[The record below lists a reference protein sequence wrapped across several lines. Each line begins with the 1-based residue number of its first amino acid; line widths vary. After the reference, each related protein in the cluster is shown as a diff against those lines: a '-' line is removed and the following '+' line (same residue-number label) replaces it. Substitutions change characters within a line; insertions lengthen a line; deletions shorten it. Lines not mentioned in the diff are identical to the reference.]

1 MCCTELNVVISLKER
16 LDGDL
21 KDAMRNKDSIRR
33 TVLRTIISEIRN
45 AEIAK
50 QEALDDE
57 GIMVVI
63 TKQAQQRRDSIEA
76 FKSASRSD
84 LVENE
89 SEELKIIS
97 GYLPEQ
103 LSEDEIS
110 VVITEVISQVE
121 AKGFSDMGKVMKE
134 IMQRIRGRA
143 DGKAISAIVTSRLR
157 EM

>member
-1 MCCTELNVVISLKER
+1 MAISLKER

-57 GIMVVI
+57 GVLVVM

-76 FKSASRSD
+76 FKAASRSD
-84 LVENE
+84 LVESE
-89 SEELKIIS
+89 SADLKIIS

-103 LSEDEIS
+103 LSEDEIE

-121 AKGFSDMGKVMKE
+121 AKGSSDMGKVMKE
-134 IMQRIRGRA
+134 IMQRVRGRA
-143 DGKAISAIVTSRLR
+143 DGKMVSAIVTSRLK

>member
-1 MCCTELNVVISLKER
+1 MAISLKER

-57 GIMVVI
+57 GVLVVM

-76 FKSASRSD
+76 FKVASRSD
-84 LVENE
+84 LVESE
-89 SEELKIIS
+89 SAELKIIS

-103 LSEDEIS
+103 LSEDEIE

-121 AKGFSDMGKVMKE
+121 AKGSSDMGKVMKE
-134 IMQRIRGRA
+134 IMQRVRGRA
-143 DGKAISAIVTSRLR
+143 DGKMVSAIVTSRLK

>member
-1 MCCTELNVVISLKER
+1 MTISLKER
-16 LDGDL
+16 LDSDL

-57 GIMVVI
+57 GVLVVM

-76 FKSASRSD
+76 FKAASRSD
-84 LVENE
+84 LVESE
-89 SEELKIIS
+89 SAELKIIS

-103 LSEDEIS
+103 LSEDEIE

-121 AKGFSDMGKVMKE
+121 AKGSSDMGKVMKE
-134 IMQRIRGRA
+134 IMQRVRGRA
-143 DGKAISAIVTSRLR
+143 DGKMVSAIVTSRLK

>member
-1 MCCTELNVVISLKER
+1 VATSLKER

-21 KDAMRNKDSIRR
+21 KDAMRNKDSVRR

-57 GIMVVI
+57 GVLVVM

-84 LVENE
+84 LVESE
-89 SEELKIIS
+89 SAELKIIS

-103 LSEDEIS
+103 LSEDEIE

-143 DGKAISAIVTSRLR
+143 DGKMVSAIVTSRLK

>member
-1 MCCTELNVVISLKER
+1 MVISLKER

-57 GIMVVI
+57 GVLVVM

-84 LVENE
+84 LVESE
-89 SEELKIIS
+89 SAELKIIS

-103 LSEDEIS
+103 LSEDEIE

-121 AKGFSDMGKVMKE
+121 AKGSSDMGKVMKE
-134 IMQRIRGRA
+134 IMQRVRGRA
-143 DGKAISAIVTSRLR
+143 DGKMVSAIVTSRLK

>member
-1 MCCTELNVVISLKER
+1 MAISLKER

-50 QEALDDE
+50 QEVLDDE
-57 GIMVVI
+57 GVLVVM

-84 LVENE
+84 LVESE
-89 SEELKIIS
+89 SAELKIIS

-103 LSEDEIS
+103 LSEDEIE

-121 AKGFSDMGKVMKE
+121 AKGSSDMGKVMKE
-134 IMQRIRGRA
+134 IMQRVRGRA
-143 DGKAISAIVTSRLR
+143 DGKMVSAIVTSRLK

>member
-1 MCCTELNVVISLKER
+1 MAISLKER

-57 GIMVVI
+57 GVLVVM

-76 FKSASRSD
+76 FKAASRSD
-84 LVENE
+84 LVESE
-89 SEELKIIS
+89 SAELKIIS

-103 LSEDEIS
+103 LSEDEIE

-121 AKGFSDMGKVMKE
+121 AKGASDMGKVMKE
-134 IMQRIRGRA
+134 IMQRVRGRA
-143 DGKAISAIVTSRLR
+143 DGKMVSAIVTSRLK

>member
-1 MCCTELNVVISLKER
+1 MAISLKER

-21 KDAMRNKDSIRR
+21 KDAMRNKDSVRR

-57 GIMVVI
+57 GVLVVM

-84 LVENE
+84 LVESE
-89 SEELKIIS
+89 SAELKIIS

-103 LSEDEIS
+103 LSEDEIE
-110 VVITEVISQVE
+110 VVITEVISQVK

-143 DGKAISAIVTSRLR
+143 DGKMVSAIVTSRLK

>member
-1 MCCTELNVVISLKER
+1 MAISLKER

-57 GIMVVI
+57 GVLVVM

-76 FKSASRSD
+76 FKTASRSD
-84 LVENE
+84 LVESE
-89 SEELKIIS
+89 SAELKIIS

-103 LSEDEIS
+103 LSEDEIE

-121 AKGFSDMGKVMKE
+121 AKGSSDMGKVMKE
-134 IMQRIRGRA
+134 IMQRVRGRA
-143 DGKAISAIVTSRLR
+143 DGKMVSAIVTSRLK

>member
-1 MCCTELNVVISLKER
+1 VVISLKER

-57 GIMVVI
+57 GVLVVM

-76 FKSASRSD
+76 FKAASRSD
-84 LVENE
+84 LVESE
-89 SEELKIIS
+89 SAELKIIS

-103 LSEDEIS
+103 LSEDEIE

-121 AKGFSDMGKVMKE
+121 AKGSSDMGKVMKE
-134 IMQRIRGRA
+134 VMQRVRGRA
-143 DGKAISAIVTSRLR
+143 DGKMVSAIVTSRLK

>member
-1 MCCTELNVVISLKER
+1 MTISLKER

-50 QEALDDE
+50 QEALNDE
-57 GIMVVI
+57 GVLVVM

-84 LVENE
+84 LVESE
-89 SEELKIIS
+89 SAELKIIS

-103 LSEDEIS
+103 LSEDEIE

-121 AKGFSDMGKVMKE
+121 AKGSSDMGKVMKE
-134 IMQRIRGRA
+134 IMQRVRGRA
-143 DGKAISAIVTSRLR
+143 DGKMVSAIVTSRLK

>member
-1 MCCTELNVVISLKER
+1 MTISLKER

-84 LVENE
+84 LVESE
-89 SEELKIIS
+89 SAELKIIS

-103 LSEDEIS
+103 LSEDEIE

-121 AKGFSDMGKVMKE
+121 AKGSSDMGKVMKE
-134 IMQRIRGRA
+134 IMQRVRGRA
-143 DGKAISAIVTSRLR
+143 DGKMVSAIVTSRLK

>member
-1 MCCTELNVVISLKER
+1 VTISLKER

-57 GIMVVI
+57 GVLVVM

-84 LVENE
+84 LVESE
-89 SEELKIIS
+89 SAELKIIS

-103 LSEDEIS
+103 LSEDEIE

-121 AKGFSDMGKVMKE
+121 AKGSSDMGKVMKE
-134 IMQRIRGRA
+134 IMQRVRGRA
-143 DGKAISAIVTSRLR
+143 DGKMVSAIVTSRLK

>member
-1 MCCTELNVVISLKER
+1 MAISLKER

-21 KDAMRNKDSIRR
+21 KDAMRNKDSVRR

-57 GIMVVI
+57 GVLVVM

-76 FKSASRSD
+76 FKSAGRSD
-84 LVENE
+84 LVESE
-89 SEELKIIS
+89 SAELKIIS

-103 LSEDEIS
+103 LSEDEIE

-143 DGKAISAIVTSRLR
+143 DGKMVSAIVTSRLK

>member
-1 MCCTELNVVISLKER
+1 VVISLKER

-45 AEIAK
+45 AEIAE

-57 GIMVVI
+57 GVLVVM

-84 LVENE
+84 LVESE
-89 SEELKIIS
+89 SAELKIIS

-103 LSEDEIS
+103 LSEDEIE

-121 AKGFSDMGKVMKE
+121 AKGSSDMGKVMKE
-134 IMQRIRGRA
+134 VMQRVRGRA
-143 DGKAISAIVTSRLR
+143 DGKMVSAIVTSRLK

>member
-1 MCCTELNVVISLKER
+1 VAISLKER

-57 GIMVVI
+57 GVLVVM

-76 FKSASRSD
+76 FKVASRSD
-84 LVENE
+84 LVESE
-89 SEELKIIS
+89 SAELKIIS

-103 LSEDEIS
+103 LSEDEIE

-121 AKGFSDMGKVMKE
+121 AKGSSDMGKVMKE
-134 IMQRIRGRA
+134 IMQRVRGRA
-143 DGKAISAIVTSRLR
+143 DGKMVSAIVTSRLK

>member
-1 MCCTELNVVISLKER
+1 MAIPLKER

-21 KDAMRNKDSIRR
+21 KDAMRNKDSVRR

-57 GIMVVI
+57 GVLVVM

-84 LVENE
+84 LVESE
-89 SEELKIIS
+89 SAELKIIS

-103 LSEDEIS
+103 LSEDEIE

-143 DGKAISAIVTSRLR
+143 DGKMVSAIVTSRLK

>member
-1 MCCTELNVVISLKER
+1 VAISLKER

-21 KDAMRNKDSIRR
+21 KDAMRSKDSIRR

-57 GIMVVI
+57 GVLVVM

-84 LVENE
+84 LVESE
-89 SEELKIIS
+89 SAELKIIS

-103 LSEDEIS
+103 LSEDEIE

-121 AKGFSDMGKVMKE
+121 AKGSSDMGKVMKE
-134 IMQRIRGRA
+134 IMQRVRGRA
-143 DGKAISAIVTSRLR
+143 DGKMVSAIVTSRLK

>member
-1 MCCTELNVVISLKER
+1 MAISLKER

-57 GIMVVI
+57 GVLVVM

-76 FKSASRSD
+76 FKAASRSD
-84 LVENE
+84 LVESE
-89 SEELKIIS
+89 SAELKIIS

-103 LSEDEIS
+103 LSEDEIA

-134 IMQRIRGRA
+134 IMQRIRDRA
-143 DGKAISAIVTSRLR
+143 DGKMVSAIVTSRLK

>member
-1 MCCTELNVVISLKER
+1 MSLKER

-57 GIMVVI
+57 GVLVVM

-76 FKSASRSD
+76 FKAASRSD
-84 LVENE
+84 LVESE
-89 SEELKIIS
+89 SAELKIIS

-103 LSEDEIS
+103 LSEDEIE

-121 AKGFSDMGKVMKE
+121 AKGSSDMGKVMKE
-134 IMQRIRGRA
+134 IMQRVRGRA
-143 DGKAISAIVTSRLR
+143 DGKMVSAIVTSRLK

>member
-1 MCCTELNVVISLKER
+1 MAISLKER

-45 AEIAK
+45 AEIAE
-50 QEALDDE
+50 QEVLDDE
-57 GIMVVI
+57 GVLVVM

-84 LVENE
+84 LVESE
-89 SEELKIIS
+89 SAELKIIS

-103 LSEDEIS
+103 LSEDEIE

-121 AKGFSDMGKVMKE
+121 AKGSSDMGKVMKE
-134 IMQRIRGRA
+134 IMQRVRGRA
-143 DGKAISAIVTSRLR
+143 DGKMVSAIVTSRLK

>member
-1 MCCTELNVVISLKER
+1 MAISLKER

-21 KDAMRNKDSIRR
+21 KDAMRNKDSVRR

-57 GIMVVI
+57 GVLVVM

-84 LVENE
+84 LVESE
-89 SEELKIIS
+89 SAELKIIS

-103 LSEDEIS
+103 LSEDEIE

-143 DGKAISAIVTSRLR
+143 DGKMVSAIVTSRLK

>member
-1 MCCTELNVVISLKER
+1 MTISLKER

-45 AEIAK
+45 AEIAE
-50 QEALDDE
+50 QEVLDDE
-57 GIMVVI
+57 GVLVVM

-84 LVENE
+84 LVESE
-89 SEELKIIS
+89 SAELKIIS
-97 GYLPEQ
+97 KYLPGQ
-103 LSEDEIS
+103 LSEDEIE

-121 AKGFSDMGKVMKE
+121 AKGSSDMGKVMKE
-134 IMQRIRGRA
+134 IMQRVRGRA
-143 DGKAISAIVTSRLR
+143 DGKMVSAIVTSRLK

>member
-1 MCCTELNVVISLKER
+1 MTISLKER

-57 GIMVVI
+57 GVLVVM

-76 FKSASRSD
+76 FKVASRSD
-84 LVENE
+84 LVESE
-89 SEELKIIS
+89 SAELKIIS

-103 LSEDEIS
+103 LSEDEIE

-121 AKGFSDMGKVMKE
+121 AKGSSDMGKVMKE
-134 IMQRIRGRA
+134 IMQRVRGRA
-143 DGKAISAIVTSRLR
+143 DGKMVSAIVTSRLK

>member
-1 MCCTELNVVISLKER
+1 MAISLKER

-21 KDAMRNKDSIRR
+21 KDAMRNKDSVRR

-57 GIMVVI
+57 GVLVVM

-76 FKSASRSD
+76 FKSAGRSD
-84 LVENE
+84 LVESE
-89 SEELKIIS
+89 SAELKIIS

-103 LSEDEIS
+103 LSEDEIE

-143 DGKAISAIVTSRLR
+143 DGKMVSSIVTSRLK

>member
-1 MCCTELNVVISLKER
+1 VAISLKER

-57 GIMVVI
+57 GVLVVM

-76 FKSASRSD
+76 FKAASRSD
-84 LVENE
+84 LVESE
-89 SEELKIIS
+89 SAELKIIS

-103 LSEDEIS
+103 LSEDEIE

-121 AKGFSDMGKVMKE
+121 AKGASDMGKVMKE
-134 IMQRIRGRA
+134 IMQRVRGRA
-143 DGKAISAIVTSRLR
+143 DGKMVSAIVTSRLK

>member
-1 MCCTELNVVISLKER
+1 MAISLKER

-50 QEALDDE
+50 QEALNDE
-57 GIMVVI
+57 GVLVVM

-76 FKSASRSD
+76 FKVASRSD
-84 LVENE
+84 LVESE
-89 SEELKIIS
+89 SAELKIIS

-103 LSEDEIS
+103 LSEDEIE

-121 AKGFSDMGKVMKE
+121 AKGSSDMGKVMKE
-134 IMQRIRGRA
+134 IMQRVRGRA
-143 DGKAISAIVTSRLR
+143 DGKMVSAIVTSRLK

>member
-1 MCCTELNVVISLKER
+1 MAISLKER

-57 GIMVVI
+57 GVLVVM

-84 LVENE
+84 LVESE
-89 SEELKIIS
+89 SAELKIIS

-103 LSEDEIS
+103 LSEDEIE

-121 AKGFSDMGKVMKE
+121 AKGSSDMGKVMKE
-134 IMQRIRGRA
+134 IMQRVRGRA
-143 DGKAISAIVTSRLR
+143 DGKMVSAIVTSRLK

>member
-1 MCCTELNVVISLKER
+1 VTISLKER

-57 GIMVVI
+57 GVLVVM

-84 LVENE
+84 LVESE
-89 SEELKIIS
+89 SAELKIIS

-103 LSEDEIS
+103 LSEDEIE

-121 AKGFSDMGKVMKE
+121 AKGSSDMGKVMKE
-134 IMQRIRGRA
+134 VMQRVRGRA
-143 DGKAISAIVTSRLR
+143 DGKMVSAIVTSRLK

>member
-1 MCCTELNVVISLKER
+1 VAISLKER

-57 GIMVVI
+57 GVLVVM

-84 LVENE
+84 LVESE
-89 SEELKIIS
+89 SAELKIIS

-103 LSEDEIS
+103 LSEDEIE

-121 AKGFSDMGKVMKE
+121 AKGSSDMGKVMKE
-134 IMQRIRGRA
+134 IMQRVRGRA
-143 DGKAISAIVTSRLR
+143 DGKMVSAIVTSRLK

>member
-1 MCCTELNVVISLKER
+1 VAISLKER

-21 KDAMRNKDSIRR
+21 KDAMRSKDSIRR

-57 GIMVVI
+57 GVLVVM

-76 FKSASRSD
+76 FKAASRSD
-84 LVENE
+84 LVESE
-89 SEELKIIS
+89 SAELKIIS

-103 LSEDEIS
+103 LSEDEIE

-121 AKGFSDMGKVMKE
+121 AKGSSDMGKVMKE
-134 IMQRIRGRA
+134 IMQRVRGRA
-143 DGKAISAIVTSRLR
+143 DGKMVSAIVTSRLK

>member
-1 MCCTELNVVISLKER
+1 MAISLKER

-57 GIMVVI
+57 GVLVVM

-84 LVENE
+84 LVEGE
-89 SEELKIIS
+89 SAELKIIS

-103 LSEDEIS
+103 LSEDEIE

-143 DGKAISAIVTSRLR
+143 DGKMVSAIVTSRLK

>member
-1 MCCTELNVVISLKER
+1 VAISLKER

-57 GIMVVI
+57 GVLVVM

-76 FKSASRSD
+76 FKTASRSD
-84 LVENE
+84 LVESE
-89 SEELKIIS
+89 SAELKIIS

-103 LSEDEIS
+103 LSEDEIE

-121 AKGFSDMGKVMKE
+121 AKGSSDMGKVMKE
-134 IMQRIRGRA
+134 IMQRVRGRA
-143 DGKAISAIVTSRLR
+143 DGKMVSAIVTSRLK

>member
-1 MCCTELNVVISLKER
+1 MAISLKER

-45 AEIAK
+45 AEISK

-57 GIMVVI
+57 GVLVVM

-84 LVENE
+84 LVESE
-89 SEELKIIS
+89 SAELKIIS
-97 GYLPEQ
+97 KYLPEQ
-103 LSEDEIS
+103 LSEDEIE

-121 AKGFSDMGKVMKE
+121 AKGSSDMGKVMKE
-134 IMQRIRGRA
+134 IMQRVRGRA
-143 DGKAISAIVTSRLR
+143 DGKMVSAIVTSRLK

>member
-1 MCCTELNVVISLKER
+1 VTISLKER

-57 GIMVVI
+57 GILVVM

-76 FKSASRSD
+76 FKVASRSD
-84 LVENE
+84 LVESE
-89 SEELKIIS
+89 SAELKIIS

-103 LSEDEIS
+103 LSEDEIE

-121 AKGFSDMGKVMKE
+121 AKGSSDMGKVMKE
-134 IMQRIRGRA
+134 IMQRVRGRA
-143 DGKAISAIVTSRLR
+143 DGKMVSAIVTSRLK

>member
-1 MCCTELNVVISLKER
+1 MAISLKER

-57 GIMVVI
+57 GVLVVM

-84 LVENE
+84 LVESE
-89 SEELKIIS
+89 SAELKIIS
-97 GYLPEQ
+97 EYLPEQ
-103 LSEDEIS
+103 LSEDEIK

-121 AKGFSDMGKVMKE
+121 AKGSSDMGKVMKE
-134 IMQRIRGRA
+134 IMQRVRGRA
-143 DGKAISAIVTSRLR
+143 DGKMVSAIVTSRLK

>member
-1 MCCTELNVVISLKER
+1 MAISLKER

-57 GIMVVI
+57 GILVVM

-84 LVENE
+84 LVESE
-89 SEELKIIS
+89 SAELKIIS

-103 LSEDEIS
+103 LSEDEIE

-121 AKGFSDMGKVMKE
+121 AKGSSDMGKVMKE
-134 IMQRIRGRA
+134 IMQRVRGRA
-143 DGKAISAIVTSRLR
+143 DGKMVSAIVTSRLK

>member
-1 MCCTELNVVISLKER
+1 VAISLKER

-50 QEALDDE
+50 QEVLDDE
-57 GIMVVI
+57 GVLVVM

-84 LVENE
+84 LVESE
-89 SEELKIIS
+89 SAELKIIS

-103 LSEDEIS
+103 LSEDEIE

-121 AKGFSDMGKVMKE
+121 AKGSSDMGKVMKE
-134 IMQRIRGRA
+134 IMQRVRGRA
-143 DGKAISAIVTSRLR
+143 DGKMVSAIVTSRLK